1 MISRRINK
9 LAVARNLFRTTSTM
23 AKSPEQPQVYKLRLR
38 GDALLNA
45 PRWNKGTAFTE
56 KERQS
61 FGLTGRL
68 PYTVN
73 TLEQQC
79 QRAYD
84 QLKSQDNDLQKNAFL
99 QSLKEQN
106 FVLYYGLLERHLTE
120 LMPIIYTPT
129 EVSMNKTLILRSD
142 SPTSRLQADAIAQY
156 SHLFRRSEGL
166 YLTFPNQDDMEK
178 DFLDQTSGRNIDL
191 IVCSDAEAILGI
203 GDQGVGVSLQI
214 AAT

>member
-1 MISRRINK
+1 MLWEFIYKGLISGSSRVSVLIKSQSLRRVRA
-9 LAVARNLFRTTSTM
+9 LAFTHRLSTTTM
-23 AKSPEQPQVYKLRLR
+23 SKSPEQPPVYKLRLR
-38 GDALLNA
+38 GEALLTS

-73 TLEQQC
+73 TLEHQC

-129 EVSMNKTLILRSD
+129 EVRVLSLSLNDSD
-142 SPTSRLQADAIAQY
+142 L
-156 SHLFRRSEGL
+156 
-166 YLTFPNQDDMEK
+166 
-178 DFLDQTSGRNIDL
+178 
-191 IVCSDAEAILGI
+191 V
-203 GDQGVGVSLQI
+203 
-214 AAT
+214 

>member
-1 MISRRINK
+1 MSQ
-9 LAVARNLFRTTSTM
+9 S
-23 AKSPEQPQVYKLRLR
+23 SEQQQGYKLRLR
-38 GDALLNA
+38 GSALLQS

-99 QSLKEQN
+99 ESLKEQN
-106 FVLYYGLLERHLTE
+106 LVLYYGLLERHLTE
-120 LMPIIYTPT
+120 LMPVIYTPT
-129 EVSMNKTLILRSD
+129 EV
-142 SPTSRLQADAIAQY
+142 
-156 SHLFRRSEGL
+156 
-166 YLTFPNQDDMEK
+166 
-178 DFLDQTSGRNIDL
+178 
-191 IVCSDAEAILGI
+191 
-203 GDQGVGVSLQI
+203 
-214 AAT
+214 